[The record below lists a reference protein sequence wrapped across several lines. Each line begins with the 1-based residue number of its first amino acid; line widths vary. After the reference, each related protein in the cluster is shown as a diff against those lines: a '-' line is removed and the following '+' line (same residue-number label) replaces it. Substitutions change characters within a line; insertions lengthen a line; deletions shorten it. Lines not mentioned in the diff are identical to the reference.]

1 METVILKALN
11 LSKTDYREWEQTDKE
26 NSFLYWAMKNDK
38 LPTDQYKNWALQH
51 YKIPFLNDSFFH
63 NITINKQLWEQ
74 VKDREKWNDSFVPLY
89 EWENILFAGCIEPPK
104 NLQSENTVPVLSSL
118 KNLNSFWKKIQMLS
132 HQETKKIYS
141 HTHKSNTSNTSTA
154 SNTALKTMSQN
165 TDSNTFIGTILN
177 KTIITKIKALTGSN
191 VYGQVF
197 KLSEKYFIGVII
209 FSFLN
214 NEFKPIEWSDSM
226 EGPAT
231 PIGIDKPSIFKMV
244 VHSKNPYHGFIIDN
258 EQHKKFFTPWG
269 FNNLPEHVTLV
280 PVFDGEKNIIGAFMG
295 LGDKVIHHKYLHL
308 IKKWVEPLSKI
319 IQENNNS
326 AA

>member
-1 METVILKALN
+1 METAILKALN
-11 LSKTDYREWEQTDKE
+11 LSETDYREWKRTDKE
-26 NSFLYWAMKNDK
+26 NSFLYWAMKNNK
-38 LPTDQYKNWALQH
+38 LPTDQYKNWAIQH
-51 YKIPFLNDSFFH
+51 YKIPFLNDSFFY

-89 EWENILFAGCIEPPK
+89 EWESILFAGCIEPPK
-104 NLQSENTVPVLSSL
+104 NLQNKNTVPVLSSL

-132 HQETKKIYS
+132 QQKTKKLYS
-141 HTHKSNTSNTSTA
+141 PNHTTKTSNTS
-154 SNTALKTMSQN
+154 KTSSAN
-165 TDSNTFIGTILN
+165 PGVSSNTFIGTILS
-177 KTIITKIKALTGSN
+177 KTIIGKIKALTENN
-191 VYGQVF
+191 VYSQVF
-197 KLSEKYFIGVII
+197 KLSEKYFVGVIV

-231 PIGIDKPSIFKMV
+231 PIGIDKPSIFRMI
-244 VHSKNPYHGFIIDN
+244 VHSKNAYHGFITDN

-280 PVFDGEKNIIGAFMG
+280 PVFDGENNIIGAFMG
-295 LGDKVIHHKYLHL
+295 VGDKTVHHKYLHL
-308 IKKWVEPLSKI
+308 IKEWVKPLSKV
-319 IQENNNS
+319 IQENDDS